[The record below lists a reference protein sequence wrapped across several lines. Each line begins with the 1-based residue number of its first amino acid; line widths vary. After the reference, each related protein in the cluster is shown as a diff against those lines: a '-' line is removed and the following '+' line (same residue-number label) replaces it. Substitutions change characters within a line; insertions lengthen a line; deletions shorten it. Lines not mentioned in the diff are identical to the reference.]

1 MPMIRARYPKDWDM
15 IAFQVKA
22 EAQWCCEQC
31 CRPCCC
37 PGESVEDF
45 LKRCQPWQA
54 SFTVLASLA
63 AVGANRPGSSRFW
76 H

>member
-1 MPMIRARYPKDWDM
+1 MPIIRARYPKDWNA

-31 CRPCCC
+31 RRPCRR

-45 LKRCQPWQA
+45 LKRCQPWQV
-54 SFTVLASLA
+54 SFTALTSLA
-63 AVGANRPGSSRFW
+63 MVDASHPESSRFW